1 MNKARRTQ
9 PLCSGMVDMRFYID
23 PTTGEPHLH
32 RHGVTEAEAQQ
43 VLANPAEDRPGV
55 EGSRVAIGRTPSG
68 RILRVIYIPD
78 PDGESLFVVTSYEL
92 TGKPLAAFRRRRRR
106 KR

>member
-1 MNKARRTQ
+1 MD
-9 PLCSGMVDMRFYID
+9 VRFYID
-23 PTTGEPHLH
+23 PATGEPHLR
-32 RHGVTEAEAQQ
+32 RHGVTEVDVQQ
-43 VLANPAEDRPGV
+43 VLASPLEDRPGDQ
-55 EGSRVAIGRTPSG
+55 GSRVAIGRTPSG
-68 RILRVIYIPD
+68 RILRVIYVPD